1 VVTFTAFWRAFE
13 QRAPDPPMIA
23 VLRLASS
30 SAWQGSEVC
39 RAAAAL
45 IQAWVSLNIVL
56 NEQRI

>member
-1 VVTFTAFWRAFE
+1 
-13 QRAPDPPMIA
+13 
-23 VLRLASS
+23 LRLASS